1 MIDKNGI
8 VLIHISLFMNEA
20 EVYGLNLIGPF
31 EFLLDC
37 ARWALIILCNMES
50 FGGYSEGRILQLCL
64 QLCLDVNINTAQRM
78 CLSVFHYF
86 P

>member
-20 EVYGLNLIGPF
+20 EIYGLNLTGPF

-37 ARWALIILCNMES
+37 ARWARTILCNMES
-50 FGGYSEGRILQLCL
+50 FGGHSEGRNL

>member
-1 MIDKNGI
+1 
-8 VLIHISLFMNEA
+8 MNEA
-20 EVYGLNLIGPF
+20 EIYGLILIGHF

-37 ARWALIILCNMES
+37 ACGALIILCNMKS
-50 FGGYSEGRILQLCL
+50 YGGYLEGRTL

-86 P
+86 S